1 MHNTEIGQIKKY
13 IFISQEKTTVVNFQ
27 EGEFIYINKPYGISS
42 FGALAHIRFVV
53 SKRLGIKRVKIG
65 HAGTLDPLAT
75 GVLVLCTGKK
85 TKLIEELQKHTK
97 EYLATLQFGA
107 TTDSYD
113 REYTVNR
120 TYPKSHITKELI
132 EQVLPTFTGEI
143 MQVPP
148 IFSACN
154 VNGKRAYE
162 LGRKGHEV
170 VLEAKPVEIHEI
182 ELLDFDEREKVLKI
196 RVVCGKGTYIR
207 SLARDLGEAVGSG
220 AFLTDLC
227 RTKSGDVSL
236 ADCMTFDEFHEW
248 FEHQE
253 VEPYVQNDKGG
264 GKRQKPHRKSASPSS
279 NKKTETIRNNK
290 ENKKHSDIKQE

>member
-1 MHNTEIGQIKKY
+1 M
-13 IFISQEKTTVVNFQ
+13 NFQ

-120 TYPKSHITKELI
+120 TFPKSHITKELI

-236 ADCMTFDEFHEW
+236 TDCMTFDEFHEW

-279 NKKTETIRNNK
+279 KKKTETIRNNK

>member
-13 IFISQEKTTVVNFQ
+13 IFISQEKTTIVNFQ

-120 TYPKSHITKELI
+120 TFPKSHITKELI

-253 VEPYVQNDKGG
+253 VEPYVQNDNGS

-279 NKKTETIRNNK
+279 KKKN
-290 ENKKHSDIKQE
+290 

>member
-1 MHNTEIGQIKKY
+1 M
-13 IFISQEKTTVVNFQ
+13 NFQ

-120 TYPKSHITKELI
+120 TFPKSHITKELI

-182 ELLDFDEREKVLKI
+182 ELLDFDGREKVLKI

-236 ADCMTFDEFHEW
+236 ANCMTFDEFHEW

-253 VEPYVQNDKGG
+253 VEPYVHNDNGG
-264 GKRQKPHRKSASPSS
+264 GKRQKPHHKSASPSS
-279 NKKTETIRNNK
+279 KKKN
-290 ENKKHSDIKQE
+290 

>member
-1 MHNTEIGQIKKY
+1 M
-13 IFISQEKTTVVNFQ
+13 NFQ

-120 TYPKSHITKELI
+120 TFPKSHITKELI

-236 ADCMTFDEFHEW
+236 TDCMTFDEFHEW

-253 VEPYVQNDKGG
+253 VEPYVQNDNGG

-279 NKKTETIRNNK
+279 KKKTETIRNNK